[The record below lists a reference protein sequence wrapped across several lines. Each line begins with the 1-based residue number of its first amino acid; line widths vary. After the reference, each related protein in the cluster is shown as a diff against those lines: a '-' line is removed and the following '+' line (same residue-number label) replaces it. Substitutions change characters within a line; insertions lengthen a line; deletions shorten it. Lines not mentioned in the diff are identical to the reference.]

1 MPSHKITLVKILAA
15 LSIIVLLTTTYLF
28 LPQTFFSLDNRL
40 RDFLFILHGPQP
52 ASSNIVIIDIDEKS
66 LAKEGQ
72 WPWPRNKVAQLIQ
85 NLSEAQAGIIGLDIF
100 FAEEDQRSPLR
111 IASQLSCNVNQLP
124 DYDLELA
131 NTISTTPTIG
141 GYLFTFDGNSSSN
154 PPLIPAVFIEKGLTN
169 RSFIMQANQLIMNT
183 PVLQR
188 AFYSSGFLNTTPDEG
203 GMIRRVP
210 LLIRYDDMLYPSLSL
225 EMVRLYTQTQ
235 KVIVQNSISGVEYI
249 GLGKYHILTDRHA
262 RLQINYSGKRH
273 SYHYLSASDI
283 LSNNFSA
290 DEVTGKFVLVG
301 TSSLGLADLRAT
313 PFDTQMP
320 GVEIHATII
329 DNLINQN
336 FISSNDT
343 TFYLDL
349 GIIILVIITMFILTR
364 LVATWMLL
372 PLSFLLLFGGYKF
385 FSYLLFSEGLVL
397 NLLFPLIAFIISLLT
412 ALFIDYLTI
421 LKQKKEV
428 MSIFSKKVS
437 QQVMEDLIAHNATA
451 LLTPRNKE
459 VSIFF
464 SDIRSFTH
472 ISERLGNPERVI
484 AMLNTYMT
492 PMVETITA
500 HQGTIDKFIGDAIM
514 AYWNAPVEV
523 DEHAD
528 KAVQSALEQLK
539 LLKVLNQVLQE
550 KFAVTI
556 NIGIGIHTGEVT
568 IGEMGSSGRSDYTI
582 IGDNVNLASR
592 LEGLTKVYGARIIIS
607 QETKMQLTGTYILRS
622 LDIVQVKG
630 KDHAVEIFE
639 VFMDDNID
647 FEALS
652 TYEKA
657 LMLYRSKELSKA
669 HTLFKDLSENN
680 DDLLYKLY
688 CQRCESALKHGVEN
702 FKVITKMQSK

>member
-1 MPSHKITLVKILAA
+1 
-15 LSIIVLLTTTYLF
+15 
-28 LPQTFFSLDNRL
+28 
-40 RDFLFILHGPQP
+40 
-52 ASSNIVIIDIDEKS
+52 
-66 LAKEGQ
+66 
-72 WPWPRNKVAQLIQ
+72 
-85 NLSEAQAGIIGLDIF
+85 
-100 FAEEDQRSPLR
+100 
-111 IASQLSCNVNQLP
+111 
-124 DYDLELA
+124 
-131 NTISTTPTIG
+131 
-141 GYLFTFDGNSSSN
+141 
-154 PPLIPAVFIEKGLTN
+154 
-169 RSFIMQANQLIMNT
+169 
-183 PVLQR
+183 
-188 AFYSSGFLNTTPDEG
+188 
-203 GMIRRVP
+203 
-210 LLIRYDDMLYPSLSL
+210 
-225 EMVRLYTQTQ
+225 
-235 KVIVQNSISGVEYI
+235 
-249 GLGKYHILTDRHA
+249 
-262 RLQINYSGKRH
+262 
-273 SYHYLSASDI
+273 
-283 LSNNFSA
+283 
-290 DEVTGKFVLVG
+290 
-301 TSSLGLADLRAT
+301 
-313 PFDTQMP
+313 
-320 GVEIHATII
+320 
-329 DNLINQN
+329 
-336 FISSNDT
+336 
-343 TFYLDL
+343 
-349 GIIILVIITMFILTR
+349 
-364 LVATWMLL
+364 
-372 PLSFLLLFGGYKF
+372 
-385 FSYLLFSEGLVL
+385 
-397 NLLFPLIAFIISLLT
+397 
-412 ALFIDYLTI
+412 
-421 LKQKKEV
+421 
-428 MSIFSKKVS
+428 
-437 QQVMEDLIAHNATA
+437 
-451 LLTPRNKE
+451 
-459 VSIFF
+459 
-464 SDIRSFTH
+464 
-472 ISERLGNPERVI
+472 
-484 AMLNTYMT
+484 MT